1 MSDKTDLIYDLLKLD
16 REEAAEFR
24 KEVRKAHQETQE
36 KLQEIESET
45 SGRLSNIET
54 LDEIQNR
61 QLEEHIRRTNILE
74 DLHRD
79 NSDRINKL
87 EEPRK
92 ALKTV
97 SKWVGGF
104 GAVAGAIY
112 TVLRLF
118 GLF

>member
-1 MSDKTDLIYDLLKLD
+1 MGDKTDLIYDLLRLD

-24 KEVRKAHQETQE
+24 KEVRKAHQETRD
-36 KLQEIESET
+36 KLNLMKAET
-45 SGRLSNIET
+45 SERLSNIET

-74 DLHRD
+74 KLHRD
-79 NSDRINKL
+79 NETRINKL

-92 ALKTV
+92 AIKTV
-97 SKWVGGF
+97 SKWIGCL

-112 TVLRLF
+112 GIIRLF